1 MDGSDRMEDIVNS
14 FLDYLIID
22 KKYSDNTKKSYEEE
36 LKKFILF
43 FKNKKITQITKKDI
57 ENFISKTSQEGYES
71 KSIAHLITTLRS
83 FYKYLELE
91 KIITKNPM
99 IGISLPKVKKTLPNV
114 LSVKEVDILLE
125 INIVIVIKQC

>member
-43 FKNKKITQITKKDI
+43 FKNKKITQITKRDI
-57 ENFISKTSQEGYES
+57 ENFLSKTSQEGYES
-71 KSIAHLITTLRS
+71 KVLLI
-83 FYKYLELE
+83 
-91 KIITKNPM
+91 
-99 IGISLPKVKKTLPNV
+99 
-114 LSVKEVDILLE
+114 
-125 INIVIVIKQC
+125 

>member
-57 ENFISKTSQEGYES
+57 ENFISKTY
-71 KSIAHLITTLRS
+71 
-83 FYKYLELE
+83 Y
-91 KIITKNPM
+91 
-99 IGISLPKVKKTLPNV
+99 
-114 LSVKEVDILLE
+114 
-125 INIVIVIKQC
+125 

>member
-71 KSIAHLITTLRS
+71 
-83 FYKYLELE
+83 
-91 KIITKNPM
+91 
-99 IGISLPKVKKTLPNV
+99 
-114 LSVKEVDILLE
+114 
-125 INIVIVIKQC
+125 